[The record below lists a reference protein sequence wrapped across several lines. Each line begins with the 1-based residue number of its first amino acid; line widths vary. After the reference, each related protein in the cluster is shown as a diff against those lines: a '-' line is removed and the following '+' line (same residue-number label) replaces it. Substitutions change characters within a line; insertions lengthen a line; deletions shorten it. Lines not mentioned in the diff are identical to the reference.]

1 MLRILVVDDEPDIA
15 RSLKVGLERKGFIV
29 EAFTNPIEAL
39 ANYKSSWYDLLII
52 DVRMPQMYGIELVRK
67 IRSRDSKVAVWFLTA
82 FEILRIEFERMFLDI
97 QADALMRKPI
107 SINEL
112 AYEISNKLGKIE
124 QVAV

>member
-1 MLRILVVDDEPDIA
+1 MSRILVVDDEPDIA
-15 RSLKVGLERKGFIV
+15 RSLKVGLERKGFTV

-52 DVRMPQMYGIELVRK
+52 DVRMPYMNGIELVRK
-67 IRSRDSKVAVWFLTA
+67 IRDRDSNVVVWFLTA
-82 FEILRIEFERMFLDI
+82 FEILRIEFERMFPDI
-97 QADALMRKPI
+97 RANALIRKPI

-112 AYEISNKLGKIE
+112 AHEISNELEKIE